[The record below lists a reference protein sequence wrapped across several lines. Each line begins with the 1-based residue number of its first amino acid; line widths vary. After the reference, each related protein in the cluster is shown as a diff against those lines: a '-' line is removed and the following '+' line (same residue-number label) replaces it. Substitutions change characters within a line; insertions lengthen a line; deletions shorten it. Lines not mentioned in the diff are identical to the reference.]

1 MLRLK
6 GLPIMSNVIMMVVNH
21 DVVIYNFR
29 KELVEALIKQGNQV
43 IILSPEGPRLKKLET
58 LGAKIIHT
66 PMNRHGKNPI
76 MDYFLYRHYL
86 KVMRQEKPNVV
97 LTYTIKPNLYAG
109 LAAKK
114 LTIPYLVN
122 VTGLGNA
129 LTKRSVT
136 SSLLRVLMKRSFH
149 YAHTVFAQNKRDESF
164 LIDHQMVK
172 SQISRLPGS
181 GVNLEAFKP
190 LPYPKEGPLK
200 AVFISRIMKEKGIEE
215 YLALATHV
223 KKSYPEAEFHV
234 CGFVDGPYEE
244 IIKAA
249 HDSGLIVYHGL
260 LDNVRTIL
268 KDVHLVIHPSY
279 YAEGISNVLL
289 EAAAS
294 ARPIITTFNP
304 GCEETVIDNESG
316 LLVPI
321 NDLQKLVQ
329 SYEKF
334 LKLDYKQKIRM
345 GEIGR
350 NYVENHFDRQHVVKA
365 YLHNIKLTLEGNS
378 TYESSD

>member
-1 MLRLK
+1 
-6 GLPIMSNVIMMVVNH
+6 MMVVNH

-29 KELVEALIKQGNQV
+29 KELVEALIQQGDQV

-66 PMNRHGKNPI
+66 PMNRHGKNPLK
-76 MDYFLYRHYL
+76 DFFLYRYYL
-86 KVMRQEKPNVV
+86 KLMKQEKPDVV

-114 LTIPYLVN
+114 LTIPYLIN

-129 LTKRSVT
+129 LTKKSGT
-136 SSLLRVLMKRSFH
+136 SSLLRLLMKRSFH
-149 YAHTVFAQNKRDESF
+149 YAHTVFAQNKRDELF

-172 SQISRLPGS
+172 DNISRLPGS

-223 KKSYPEAEFHV
+223 KKSHPDAEFHV
-234 CGFVDGPYEE
+234 CGFVDGPYEAMV
-244 IIKAA
+244 KDSQ
-249 HDSGLIVYHGL
+249 DSGLIVYHGL
-260 LDNVRTIL
+260 LDDIKSIL
-268 KDVHLVIHPSY
+268 SDVHLVIHPSY

-304 GCEETVIDNESG
+304 GCEEAVIDNESG

-321 NDLQKLVQ
+321 KDVDEL
-329 SYEKF
+329 
-334 LKLDYKQKIRM
+334 I
-345 GEIGR
+345 
-350 NYVENHFDRQHVVKA
+350 KA
-365 YLHNIKLTLEGNS
+365 YEIFAKLNHSEKLMMGQAGRSHVEKNFSRQNVVNQYLMKIENVLEKVIP
-378 TYESSD
+378 